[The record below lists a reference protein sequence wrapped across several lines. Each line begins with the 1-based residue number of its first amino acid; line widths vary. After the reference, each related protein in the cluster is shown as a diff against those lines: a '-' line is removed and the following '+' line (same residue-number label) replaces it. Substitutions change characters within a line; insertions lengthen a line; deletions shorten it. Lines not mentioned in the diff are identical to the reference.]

1 MSNNY
6 FKFKQFTVW
15 HDRCAMKVGTDG
27 TLLGAWAPVNSV
39 RSVLDIGTGTGLIAL
54 MIAQRQPLCRV
65 NAIDIDAQAVEQA
78 MANVAESPFH
88 DRIKVNLQDITLMD
102 SAERYDLIVCNPPF
116 FQDSL
121 RSPSES
127 RSFARHNVALSF
139 DMLCRKAYDL
149 LHPEGLFCVVIPT
162 DVRDKFV
169 REATGVKLFVTEEL
183 EVCTKKGK
191 HPKRVLLAFG
201 KRMGETPRKDIL
213 YMMDE
218 HGMYT
223 GEYRQLTGD
232 FYLK

>member
-6 FKFKQFTVW
+6 FKFKKFTVW

-39 RSVLDIGTGTGLIAL
+39 RRVLDMGTGTGLIAL
-54 MIAQRQPLCRV
+54 MIAQRQPLCRID
-65 NAIDIDAQAVEQA
+65 AIDIDALAVDQAGS
-78 MANVAESPFH
+78 NVADSPFH
-88 DRIKVNLQDITLMD
+88 DRINVFLQDITTMPC
-102 SAERYDLIVCNPPF
+102 AETYDLIVCNPPF
-116 FQDSL
+116 FQNSL
-121 RSPSES
+121 RSPNES

-139 DMLCRKAYDL
+139 EVLCQKAYGMLSD
-149 LHPEGLFCVVIPT
+149 EGLFCVVLPT

-169 REATGVKLFVTEEL
+169 LEATGAQLFVTDEV

-191 HPKRVLLAFG
+191 HPKRVLLALT
-201 KRMGETPRKDIL
+201 KRIGEIARKSTL

-218 HGMYT
+218 QGLYT
-223 GEYRQLTGD
+223 EEYRQLTGA